1 MGATACASEAAGLP
15 AAEKSGIFWP
25 RATEFIV
32 SIAEMPVWIISSGY
46 VREYGLIGIP
56 RHNNQTVMGRVRG
69 FAYVRVIVSVL
80 ARGASHVSVSVMSDE
95 GPMTSDTISTLGSL
109 PGAYLEC

>member
-1 MGATACASEAAGLP
+1 VGATAGASEAAGLP

-56 RHNNQTVMGRVRG
+56 IHNNRNNH
-69 FAYVRVIVSVL
+69 
-80 ARGASHVSVSVMSDE
+80 GASARVCVHARDRECACAWCLACACECHVGRGPSD
-95 GPMTSDTISTLGSL
+95 
-109 PGAYLEC
+109 